1 MKSFKNRLLILI
13 VALMAFAEG
22 VTIVLALAYL
32 KRGVHAESVQQLT
45 ATRAMLDRMLEDR
58 SRQLRAAAEVLVADF
73 AFREAATSDN
83 RETILSALNNHARRI
98 NAGLAVLYHSDGS
111 LAASTLDGGAL
122 AAVRPPA
129 DDALTA
135 APTFV
140 VIRGRPFQLVFTP
153 LRAPEIIGWI
163 ALGFAVD
170 QPLAEQLREL
180 AGSEVS
186 FIARDGSGQGV
197 YLTSTLDPGSRNR
210 LAATLPAV
218 LAAHV
223 PTVTQL
229 DAEQYLTLSAPLP
242 VQQGSI
248 DLVVQRSLDLTQY
261 RQMRMALLLIGGA
274 ALLGAIVV
282 AWLTGRGAVRPL
294 SALVAAARR
303 VQQGDYQQLI
313 NVRGGEE
320 FQQLADS
327 FNSMQSGIRER
338 EARIVEQATHD
349 SLTGLPNRTAMRHWL
364 DQYPRSERCSV
375 ALIDVHRFRDLNA
388 SVGHQTGD
396 QVLQALALRLG
407 QLAGSQGFCA
417 RFGADQFALALP
429 QREPESQRL
438 LGVLGGELRAGVGV
452 GDLSIAVDIR
462 AGLTEWRAPHVGV
475 DDLLRQADVALAE
488 AKERGVACVVYQA
501 GHDAE
506 HRRRVTLVSELR
518 RAIASDALHLA
529 FQPLVLMTT
538 REAMGF
544 EALVRWTHPTLGVIP
559 PAEFVPLAE
568 RASTV
573 ADLSRWVL
581 RAAIRQLGEWRRQ
594 GLETELAVNLSA
606 PDLCDAELPAQVL
619 ALLHEHGVDTRQ
631 LMLEVTES
639 AIMSEP
645 QQAARAMQQLRT
657 AGVRF
662 AIDDF
667 GTGHSSLAQLHSL
680 PVDELKIDRSFVLN
694 LERSP
699 NNRAI
704 VRSTTEL
711 GHILGLRVVAEGVET
726 PEAWS
731 ALLRLG
737 CDLAQGYFISRP
749 MLASQ
754 VPGWMRSQRTVL
766 SQSLAEAQQ
775 DGTVAALRLRPVDR
789 NPG

>member
-1 MKSFKNRLLILI
+1 
-13 VALMAFAEG
+13 
-22 VTIVLALAYL
+22 
-32 KRGVHAESVQQLT
+32 
-45 ATRAMLDRMLEDR
+45 
-58 SRQLRAAAEVLVADF
+58 
-73 AFREAATSDN
+73 
-83 RETILSALNNHARRI
+83 
-98 NAGLAVLYHSDGS
+98 
-111 LAASTLDGGAL
+111 
-122 AAVRPPA
+122 
-129 DDALTA
+129 
-135 APTFV
+135 
-140 VIRGRPFQLVFTP
+140 
-153 LRAPEIIGWI
+153 
-163 ALGFAVD
+163 
-170 QPLAEQLREL
+170 
-180 AGSEVS
+180 
-186 FIARDGSGQGV
+186 
-197 YLTSTLDPGSRNR
+197 
-210 LAATLPAV
+210 
-218 LAAHV
+218 
-223 PTVTQL
+223 
-229 DAEQYLTLSAPLP
+229 
-242 VQQGSI
+242 
-248 DLVVQRSLDLTQY
+248 
-261 RQMRMALLLIGGA
+261 
-274 ALLGAIVV
+274 
-282 AWLTGRGAVRPL
+282 
-294 SALVAAARR
+294 
-303 VQQGDYQQLI
+303 
-313 NVRGGEE
+313 
-320 FQQLADS
+320 
-327 FNSMQSGIRER
+327 
-338 EARIVEQATHD
+338 
-349 SLTGLPNRTAMRHWL
+349 
-364 DQYPRSERCSV
+364 
-375 ALIDVHRFRDLNA
+375 
-388 SVGHQTGD
+388 
-396 QVLQALALRLG
+396 
-407 QLAGSQGFCA
+407 
-417 RFGADQFALALP
+417 
-429 QREPESQRL
+429 
-438 LGVLGGELRAGVGV
+438 
-452 GDLSIAVDIR
+452 
-462 AGLTEWRAPHVGV
+462 
-475 DDLLRQADVALAE
+475 
-488 AKERGVACVVYQA
+488 VVYQA

-581 RAAIRQLGEWRRQ
+581 RAAISQLGEWRRQ

-606 PDLCDAELPAQVL
+606 TDLCDAELPAQVL
-619 ALLHEHGVDTRQ
+619 ALLREHGVDTRQ